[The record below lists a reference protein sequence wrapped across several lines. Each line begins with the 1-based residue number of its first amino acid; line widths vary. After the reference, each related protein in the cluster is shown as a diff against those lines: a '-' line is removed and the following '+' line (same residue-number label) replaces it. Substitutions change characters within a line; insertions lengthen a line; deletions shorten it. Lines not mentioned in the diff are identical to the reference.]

1 MHHFGFIPW
10 VDGVFFLTVLP
21 WSTLLVPQI
30 LELSLIHNAKCIMLN
45 DFAKPKASSK
55 SSEYD
60 ISLCIHNY
68 ALCINEWYEL
78 SKKTSIG
85 GEQ

>member
-1 MHHFGFIPW
+1 M
-10 VDGVFFLTVLP
+10 
-21 WSTLLVPQI
+21 Q
-30 LELSLIHNAKCIMLN
+30 N

-78 SKKTSIG
+78 LKKTSIVA
-85 GEQ
+85 EQLPMALEYRFDRLKRLFY